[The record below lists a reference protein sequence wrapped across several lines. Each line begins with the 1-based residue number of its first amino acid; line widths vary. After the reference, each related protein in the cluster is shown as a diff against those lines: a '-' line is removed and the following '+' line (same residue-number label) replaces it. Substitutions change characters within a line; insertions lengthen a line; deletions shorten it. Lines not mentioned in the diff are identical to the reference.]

1 MDETLLDDIIRRL
14 LETNNGKAGKQVK
27 LLEVEIRQLCYASKE
42 VFLSQPNL
50 LELEAPIKICGKPQQ
65 RSILSIFLHVF
76 NCLHFSLCCG
86 FLVECFF
93 LM

>member
-1 MDETLLDDIIRRL
+1 MREKEGFRVVAKMDENLLDDIIGRL

-50 LELEAPIKICGKPQQ
+50 LELEAPIKICGIISPNKDT
-65 RSILSIFLHVF
+65 LL
-76 NCLHFSLCCG
+76 LA
-86 FLVECFF
+86 
-93 LM
+93 